1 MIFYIIYRIIVRG
14 TQMEKVDV
22 SSILETSDKCY
33 KYNIDGVGG
42 IGVSFQKSEN
52 PIDPLSDTPYIYCFP
67 VKPSKDREKEFST
80 WSIEPAELI
89 ETLEKELNISI
100 NDKKRRKIES
110 LHYPCF
116 LYFKSYING
125 YNPKVPDVLSLVTIL
140 QNDISF
146 YSDEIY
152 AEPTDEDMQSFLQ
165 DVQPLYTPEN
175 NTLIKETEDEFSLDF
190 DYQDEDSNEKD
201 DFNLSDDSIEE
212 NFSLDVLDADDLY
225 LSESE
230 EDESFNL
237 TDNNANNIN
246 NDNNIDIESETADSL
261 EIHEDSTAHEKFDD
275 IDEIEAV
282 MVSEYVFHYKVGNV
296 YDVTVFNKDG
306 EVLGKSLN
314 ECMEIPNDEGAYYL
328 AESILMK
335 NM

>member
-1 MIFYIIYRIIVRG
+1 MVKI
-14 TQMEKVDV
+14 DV
-22 SSILETSDKCY
+22 NSILETSEKCY

-52 PIDPLSDTPYIYCFP
+52 PIDPLSDAPYIYCFP
-67 VKPSKDREKEFST
+67 VKPSKDREKEFSAWAT
-80 WSIEPAELI
+80 EPVELI
-89 ETLEKELNISI
+89 ETLEKELDISI
-100 NDKKRRKIES
+100 NDKKRRKIEQ

-116 LYFKSYING
+116 LYFKSYINA
-125 YNPKVPDVLSLVTIL
+125 YNPKVPDVLSLVTIS

-175 NTLIKETEDEFSLDF
+175 NTLKKETENEFSLDF

-212 NFSLDVLDADDLY
+212 SFSLDILDTDDLD
-225 LSESE
+225 LSEPE
-230 EDESFNL
+230 EDESFDL
-237 TDNNANNIN
+237 TDNNANNI
-246 NDNNIDIESETADSL
+246 DIEGEDADSL
-261 EIHEDSTAHEKFDD
+261 EIHEDSIAHEKFDD

-296 YDVTVFNKDG
+296 YDIIVFNKDG
-306 EVLGKSLN
+306 EVLGKSLS

-335 NM
+335 NV

>member
-1 MIFYIIYRIIVRG
+1 MG
-14 TQMEKVDV
+14 KVDV
-22 SSILETSDKCY
+22 NSILETSDKCY
-33 KYNIDGVGG
+33 KYNIDGIGG
-42 IGVSFQKSEN
+42 IGVSFQKSEK
-52 PIDPLSDTPYIYCFP
+52 PIDPLSDAPYIYCFP
-67 VKPSKDREKEFST
+67 VKPSQDREKEFSAWT
-80 WSIEPAELI
+80 TEPAELI
-89 ETLEKELNISI
+89 EILEKELDISI
-100 NDKKRRKIES
+100 NDKKRKKIES

-116 LYFKSYING
+116 LYFKSYINA
-125 YNPKVPDVLSLVTIL
+125 YNPKVPDVLSLVTIS

-165 DVQPLYTPEN
+165 DIQPLDILEN
-175 NTLIKETEDEFSLDF
+175 NTLTKESEDELSLDF
-190 DYQDEDSNEKD
+190 EYQDEANNEKEP
-201 DFNLSDDSIEE
+201 FNLSDDSIEE
-212 NFSLDVLDADDLY
+212 SFSLDALDIDDLD
-225 LSESE
+225 LSEPE
-230 EDESFNL
+230 ENESFDL
-237 TDNNANNIN
+237 TENNIN

-296 YDVTVFNKDG
+296 YDVTVFNKNG
-306 EVLGKSLN
+306 EVLGKSLS
-314 ECMEIPNDEGAYYL
+314 ECIEIPNDEGAYYL